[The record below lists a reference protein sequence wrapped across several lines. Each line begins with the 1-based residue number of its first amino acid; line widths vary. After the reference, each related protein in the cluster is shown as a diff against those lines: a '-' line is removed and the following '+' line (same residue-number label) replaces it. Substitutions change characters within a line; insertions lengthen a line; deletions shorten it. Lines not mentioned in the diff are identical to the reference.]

1 MVHTCRLSAPVLS
14 GVGAEPVCHGEPLTG
29 AIAGEFESH
38 RLRLFGPAY
47 RMPGSADEGE
57 DTVQDAYLRFSG
69 A

>member
-1 MVHTCRLSAPVLS
+1 M
-14 GVGAEPVCHGEPLTG
+14 TG